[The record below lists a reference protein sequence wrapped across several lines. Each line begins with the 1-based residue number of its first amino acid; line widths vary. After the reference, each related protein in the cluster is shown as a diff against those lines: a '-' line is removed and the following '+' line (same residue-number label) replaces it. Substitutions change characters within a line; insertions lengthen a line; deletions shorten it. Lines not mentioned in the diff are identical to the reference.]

1 MRLVGEREL
10 CHGGAFG
17 DLRLC
22 IFNPG
27 KFSQMQASASV
38 TATGDSKAAIGE
50 ALKQA
55 LSGNR
60 LQSISLHDERG
71 DVLWLD
77 EGALGPDEHNLVV
90 EAAAALIAGADRAY
104 VFQNIG
110 DGRSAA
116 FLPARSPLN
125 DLVGIA
131 MIIADAKFL
140 DSKGAAKF
148 VTPTT
153 TNLMRRLAFLRKP
166 PAAAAPAAP
175 PAPPPAAKVVSP
187 QQRPAA
193 PSARPAVPAAG
204 LRPGAPAMPPRP
216 AGAQA
221 APLAQRPAAQT
232 APTAQ
237 RPAAP
242 PLGARPAAPPA
253 RPAAPP
259 PKAAQQ
265 PAPARPAAPPSR
277 APAAPA
283 KTAAAQHPQ
292 RPSTGAEADSIAFE
306 ISDIDPRSLLKG
318 AQKPAAQ
325 EPKRPDLRVVQTD
338 RLPKLEL
345 SLAADPIPELI
356 ADDSPV
362 EIQGEMSIDGPDGQ
376 FEEISSEEPTTEVEA
391 LTDPASNMDV
401 APEFIEEVPQMSAGA
416 GQFEFYGQIFEL
428 HVQQLVKLRAGGGT
442 RRFEI
447 LVRDAHADNE
457 FGVAPE
463 RVMQDVH
470 DPSANSDLDR
480 IVVEQLVT
488 WLGEN
493 RNVWDSDPSSFSVNV
508 GMGTIADPKF
518 ASFVATVLKN
528 HKVPAKAI
536 GFEIPEKSCV
546 EQVRDVD
553 MFVQACEKIG
563 CHVVLDDFT
572 FHHNAMRWL
581 GSAALKFIKLDP
593 KITAVA
599 MKERVPQALV
609 VAIAQAS
616 KVLGLSCVAKRVDT
630 PAVRDWLSAVGLDYA
645 QGFLL
650 DQPRPLISLAAAAAK
665 K

>member
-1 MRLVGEREL
+1 
-10 CHGGAFG
+10 
-17 DLRLC
+17 
-22 IFNPG
+22 
-27 KFSQMQASASV
+27 MQASASV

-55 LSGNR
+55 FSGNR

-77 EGALGPDEHNLVV
+77 EGALGPDEHNLVI
-90 EAAAALIAGADRAY
+90 EAAAALAAGADRTY
-104 VFQNIG
+104 VFQSIG
-110 DGRSAA
+110 DGRAAA

-166 PAAAAPAAP
+166 PPPAAAPA
-175 PAPPPAAKVVSP
+175 PAGAKVVSP
-187 QQRPAA
+187 PA
-193 PSARPAVPAAG
+193 
-204 LRPGAPAMPPRP
+204 
-216 AGAQA
+216 
-221 APLAQRPAAQT
+221 
-232 APTAQ
+232 

-242 PLGARPAAPPA
+242 PPPRPGMPAAGARPGIPATPGRPAGANPPAAQRPAVPPARPAAPPPTATRPAAPPA

-259 PKAAQQ
+259 PKAAQS
-265 PAPARPAAPPSR
+265 APAR

-283 KTAAAQHPQ
+283 RPATPAAKPAAQHPQ
-292 RPSTGAEADSIAFE
+292 RPSTGVEADSIAFE

-325 EPKRPDLRVVQTD
+325 EAKRPDLRVVQTD

-345 SLAADPIPELI
+345 SLASDQIPELI
-356 ADDSPV
+356 ADDSPL
-362 EIQGEMSIDGPDGQ
+362 EIPEEMSIDGPVDHY
-376 FEEISSEEPTTEVEA
+376 EEISSEEPTTEVEA
-391 LTDPASNMDV
+391 LAESESNMDV
-401 APEFIEEVPQMSAGA
+401 EPQFVEEVQQMSAGP

-442 RRFEI
+442 RRYEV

-493 RNVWDSDPSSFSVNV
+493 RDVWDADPASFSVNV

-536 GFEIPEKSCV
+536 GFEITEKSCV

-572 FHHNAMRWL
+572 FHHNSVRWL
-581 GSAALKFIKLDP
+581 GSAAVKFLKLDP

-599 MKERVPQALV
+599 MKERVPQAMV
-609 VAIAQAS
+609 VAICQAS

-630 PAVRDWLSAVGLDYA
+630 PAVREWLAAVGIDYA

-650 DQPRPLISLAAAAAK
+650 DQPKPLITLTAVPGR
-665 K
+665 

>member
-1 MRLVGEREL
+1 
-10 CHGGAFG
+10 
-17 DLRLC
+17 
-22 IFNPG
+22 
-27 KFSQMQASASV
+27 MQASASV
-38 TATGDSKAAIGE
+38 TASGDSKAAIGE

-77 EGALGPDEHNLVV
+77 EGALGPDEHNLVL
-90 EAAAALIAGADRAY
+90 EAVSALNAAPDKTY

-125 DLVGIA
+125 DLLGLA

-140 DSKGAAKF
+140 DNKGAAKF

-166 PAAAAPAAP
+166 SPPAVPGAAP
-175 PAPPPAAKVVSP
+175 PAPASKVVSP
-187 QQRPAA
+187 PGAAQARPPAPAGAKPPVPPAA
-193 PSARPAVPAAG
+193 
-204 LRPGAPAMPPRP
+204 RPGATPPARPSAP
-216 AGAQA
+216 AGAK
-221 APLAQRPAAQT
+221 PS
-232 APTAQ
+232 
-237 RPAAP
+237 AP
-242 PLGARPAAPPA
+242 PAA

-259 PKAAQQ
+259 PAARA
-265 PAPARPAAPPSR
+265 PVPTKPGAPVPARP
-277 APAAPA
+277 PAAAAAKPPLPAARPGAPVPA
-283 KTAAAQHPQ
+283 KPSAHPQ
-292 RPSTGAEADSIAFE
+292 RQSGSADTDSIAFE
-306 ISDIDPRSLLKG
+306 ISDIDPKALLKG
-318 AQKPAAQ
+318 GARPAAP
-325 EPKRPDLRVVQTD
+325 EAKRPDLRVVQTD

-345 SLAADPIPELI
+345 SLGGDPAPELI
-356 ADDSPV
+356 SDDAPAQDPL
-362 EIQGEMSIDGPDGQ
+362 EQTDQIQEQELSA
-376 FEEISSEEPTTEVEA
+376 EEETTEVEA
-391 LTDPASNMDV
+391 LSDADSDMMV
-401 APEFIEEVPQMSAGA
+401 APEYVAEEPAPVQAGP
-416 GQFEFYGQIFEL
+416 GRFEFYGQVFEL
-428 HVQQLVKLRAGGGT
+428 HVQQLIKLKGTGGT
-442 RRFEI
+442 RRFEV

-463 RVMQDVH
+463 RVLQDVH

-480 IVVEQLVT
+480 IVVEHLVA
-488 WLGEN
+488 WMGGN
-493 RNVWDSDPSSFSVNV
+493 RELWEGDPASFSVNV

-518 ASFVATVLKN
+518 ASFVATTLKN
-528 HKVPAKAI
+528 HKVAAKAI
-536 GFEIPEKSCV
+536 GFEIAEKSCV

-553 MFVQACEKIG
+553 LFVQACEKIG

-572 FHHNAMRWL
+572 MHHNAVRWL
-581 GSAALKFIKLDP
+581 GSSALKFLKLDP
-593 KITAVA
+593 KVTAVA
-599 MKERVPQALV
+599 MKERVAQAMV

-630 PAVRDWLSAVGLDYA
+630 PAVREWLSAVGLDYA

-650 DQPRPLISLAAAAAK
+650 DQPRALTSLTPQNPK

>member
-1 MRLVGEREL
+1 
-10 CHGGAFG
+10 
-17 DLRLC
+17 
-22 IFNPG
+22 
-27 KFSQMQASASV
+27 MQASASV
-38 TATGDSKAAIGE
+38 TASGDSKAAIGE

-90 EAAAALIAGADRAY
+90 EAAAALSAGPDKTY
-104 VFQNIG
+104 VFQNVG
-110 DGRSAA
+110 DGRAAA

-140 DSKGAAKF
+140 DSRGAAKF

-166 PAAAAPAAP
+166 PPPAAPAPPAAP
-175 PAPPPAAKVVSP
+175 PPANRVASPPKPATPPQRPAAPPVAARPAAPAPTPAGQRPAVPSAPAARPAPPPAA
-187 QQRPAA
+187 QRPPA
-193 PSARPAVPAAG
+193 PPARPPAPPAKPAVP
-204 LRPGAPAMPPRP
+204 PPK
-216 AGAQA
+216 A
-221 APLAQRPAAQT
+221 AAQ
-232 APTAQ
+232 PQ

-242 PLGARPAAPPA
+242 PVRPGAPVKPG
-253 RPAAPP
+253 
-259 PKAAQQ
+259 
-265 PAPARPAAPPSR
+265 
-277 APAAPA
+277 APAASTHRS
-283 KTAAAQHPQ
+283 TAD
-292 RPSTGAEADSIAFE
+292 SDSIAFE
-306 ISDIDPRSLLKG
+306 ISDIDPKSLLKG
-318 AQKPAAQ
+318 SRPAAQ

-338 RLPKLEL
+338 RLPKLRID
-345 SLAADPIPELI
+345 SDPIPELSQDNEPYI
-356 ADDSPV
+356 GDAAPEADLAAD
-362 EIQGEMSIDGPDGQ
+362 
-376 FEEISSEEPTTEVEA
+376 ISGDEVTTEVEA
-391 LTDPASNMDV
+391 LDEAESNMNVEPEYVDE
-401 APEFIEEVPQMSAGA
+401 APPQGPGA
-416 GQFEFYGQIFEL
+416 GQFDFYGQIFEL
-428 HVQQLVKLRAGGGT
+428 HVQELIKLKGTGGT
-442 RRFEI
+442 RRFEV
-447 LVRDAHADNE
+447 LVRDAQADNE
-457 FGVAPE
+457 FGVAPD

-480 IVVEQLVT
+480 IVVERLVL
-488 WLGEN
+488 WLSEN
-493 RNVWDSDPSSFSVNV
+493 RGFWENTPASFSVNV

-518 ASFVATVLKN
+518 ASYVATTLKN
-528 HKVPAKAI
+528 HKVPSKAI
-536 GFEIPEKSCV
+536 GFEIAEKSCV

-563 CHVVLDDFT
+563 CHIVLDDFT
-572 FHHNAMRWL
+572 MHHNANRWL
-581 GSAALKFIKLDP
+581 GSGALKFLKLDP

-609 VAIAQAS
+609 VAITQAS

-630 PAVRDWLSAVGLDYA
+630 PAVRDWLSAVGIDYA

-650 DQPRPLISLAAAAAK
+650 DQPRPLISIVTGPAK

>member
-1 MRLVGEREL
+1 
-10 CHGGAFG
+10 
-17 DLRLC
+17 
-22 IFNPG
+22 
-27 KFSQMQASASV
+27 MQASASV
-38 TATGDSKAAIGE
+38 TASGDSKAAIGE

-90 EAAAALIAGADRAY
+90 EAAAALSAGADRTY
-104 VFQNIG
+104 VFQSIG
-110 DGRSAA
+110 DGRAAA

-125 DLVGIA
+125 DLLGLA

-166 PAAAAPAAP
+166 SAPAAP
-175 PAPPPAAKVVSP
+175 VTPPPSAQPAANRVVSQP
-187 QQRPAA
+187 PKAPLAQQPRPAAQAPAAGARPGIPAAPSRPAA
-193 PSARPAVPAAG
+193 PP
-204 LRPGAPAMPPRP
+204 
-216 AGAQA
+216 
-221 APLAQRPAAQT
+221 
-232 APTAQ
+232 AQ

-242 PLGARPAAPPA
+242 QVRAPAPPA
-253 RPAAPP
+253 RP
-259 PKAAQQ
+259 
-265 PAPARPAAPPSR
+265 PAPAPQARPPMAPSRPAQPAAR
-277 APAAPA
+277 APTPQARPA
-283 KTAAAQHPQ
+283 QPTKPATQQ
-292 RPSTGAEADSIAFE
+292 RPSGSSDSDSIAFE

-318 AQKPAAQ
+318 ATRQAAP

-345 SLAADPIPELI
+345 KLEADPIPELI
-356 ADDSPV
+356 QD
-362 EIQGEMSIDGPDGQ
+362 
-376 FEEISSEEPTTEVEA
+376 EEPAAEIALEPMYADPVSGEEETTEVEA
-391 LTDPASNMDV
+391 LEPDADMNV
-401 APEFIEEVPQMSAGA
+401 EPEFIDEAPALGAGA
-416 GQFEFYGQIFEL
+416 GQFEFYGQVFEL
-428 HVQQLVKLRAGGGT
+428 HVQQLVKLKGTGGT
-442 RRFEI
+442 RRFEV

-457 FGVAPE
+457 FGVAPD
-463 RVMQDVH
+463 RVLQDVH

-480 IVVEQLVT
+480 IVLEQLVI

-493 RNVWDSDPSSFSVNV
+493 RGAWETDPASFSVNV

-518 ASFVATVLKN
+518 ASFVATTLKT

-536 GFEIPEKSCV
+536 GFEITEKSCV

-553 MFVQACEKIG
+553 MFIQACEKIG

-572 FHHNAMRWL
+572 MHHNSLRWL
-581 GSAALKFIKLDP
+581 GSSALKFLKLDP

-599 MKERVPQALV
+599 MKDRVPQALV
-609 VAIAQAS
+609 VAIAQAC

-650 DQPRPLISLAAAAAK
+650 DQPRALVKLVTEGAK
-665 K
+665 

>member
-1 MRLVGEREL
+1 
-10 CHGGAFG
+10 
-17 DLRLC
+17 
-22 IFNPG
+22 
-27 KFSQMQASASV
+27 MQASASV
-38 TATGDSKAAIGE
+38 TASGDSKAAIGE

-90 EAAAALIAGADRAY
+90 EAAAALSAGPDKTY

-125 DLVGIA
+125 DLLGIA
-131 MIIADAKFL
+131 MIIADSKFL

-153 TNLMRRLAFLRKP
+153 TNLMRRLSFLRKP
-166 PAAAAPAAP
+166 TAPAAPVTPPPAAPPPAARVASPPPAPQPARPAAP
-175 PAPPPAAKVVSP
+175 PAGAA
-187 QQRPAA
+187 
-193 PSARPAVPAAG
+193 
-204 LRPGAPAMPPRP
+204 RPGAPA
-216 AGAQA
+216 AN
-221 APLAQRPAAQT
+221 RPAA
-232 APTAQ
+232 PPAQ

-242 PLGARPAAPPA
+242 QAKAPPAPARPAAPAKAPVAPPKAAQPAARPAAPPA
-253 RPAAPP
+253 RPAAAPAKP
-259 PKAAQQ
+259 AAQQ
-265 PAPARPAAPPSR
+265 
-277 APAAPA
+277 
-283 KTAAAQHPQ
+283 
-292 RPSTGAEADSIAFE
+292 RPSGSADSDSIAFE
-306 ISDIDPRSLLKG
+306 ISDIDPKSLLKG
-318 AQKPAAQ
+318 AQRAAAP
-325 EPKRPDLRVVQTD
+325 EAKRPDLRVVQTD

-345 SLAADPIPELI
+345 RLESDPIPELI
-356 ADDSPV
+356 QDEPAAEPEIALEPMYADDVSA
-362 EIQGEMSIDGPDGQ
+362 
-376 FEEISSEEPTTEVEA
+376 EEVTTEVEA
-391 LTDPASNMDV
+391 LADADADADMNV
-401 APEFIEEVPQMSAGA
+401 QPEFVDEAPQLSAGA
-416 GQFEFYGQIFEL
+416 GQFEYYGQIFEL
-428 HVQQLVKLRAGGGT
+428 HAQQLVKLKGNGGT
-442 RRFEI
+442 RRFEV

-463 RVMQDVH
+463 RVLQDVH

-480 IVVEQLVT
+480 IVVEQLLV
-488 WLGEN
+488 WMGEN
-493 RNVWDSDPSSFSVNV
+493 RAMWESEPSSFSVNV

-518 ASFVATVLKN
+518 ASFVASVLKN
-528 HKVPAKAI
+528 HKIPAKAL
-536 GFEIPEKSCV
+536 GFEISEKSCV
-546 EQVRDVD
+546 DQVRDVD
-553 MFVQACEKIG
+553 LFVQACEKIG

-581 GSAALKFIKLDP
+581 GSSALKFVKLDP

-650 DQPRPLISLAAAAAK
+650 DQPRSLTALSTPPAK

>member
-1 MRLVGEREL
+1 
-10 CHGGAFG
+10 
-17 DLRLC
+17 
-22 IFNPG
+22 
-27 KFSQMQASASV
+27 MQASASV
-38 TATGDSKAAIGE
+38 TASGDSKAAIGE

-90 EAAAALIAGADRAY
+90 EAAAALAAGADRTY
-104 VFQNIG
+104 VFQSIG
-110 DGRSAA
+110 DGRAAA

-125 DLVGIA
+125 DLLGLA

-166 PAAAAPAAP
+166 VGTAAPVTPPPASAPAAGRVVSPPAKAPPPRPQQQPPAAA
-175 PAPPPAAKVVSP
+175 
-187 QQRPAA
+187 RPG
-193 PSARPAVPAAG
+193 VPA
-204 LRPGAPAMPPRP
+204 
-216 AGAQA
+216 
-221 APLAQRPAAQT
+221 T
-232 APTAQ
+232 
-237 RPAAP
+237 
-242 PLGARPAAPPA
+242 ARPAAPPA
-253 RPAAPP
+253 QRPPVPPARAQAPPVARPPAAPARPPMAP
-259 PKAAQQ
+259 PKAAQPMQ
-265 PAPARPAAPPSR
+265 K
-277 APAAPA
+277 PAAPA
-283 KTAAAQHPQ
+283 ARPAQPAKPAGQQ
-292 RPSTGAEADSIAFE
+292 RPSGNADSDSIAFE
-306 ISDIDPRSLLKG
+306 ISDIDPNSLLKG
-318 AQKPAAQ
+318 SGRQTQP
-325 EPKRPDLRVVQTD
+325 ESKRPDLRVVQTD

-345 SLAADPIPELI
+345 KLESDAIPELI
-356 ADDSPV
+356 QD
-362 EIQGEMSIDGPDGQ
+362 
-376 FEEISSEEPTTEVEA
+376 EEPAPEAENVEEVSGEEETTEVEA
-391 LTDPASNMDV
+391 LAGADADMMV
-401 APEFIEEVPQMSAGA
+401 EPEFVDEVPQLTAGA

-428 HVQQLVKLRAGGGT
+428 HVQQLVKLKGNGGT
-442 RRFEI
+442 RRFEV

-457 FGVAPE
+457 FGVAPD
-463 RVMQDVH
+463 RVLQDVH

-480 IVVEQLVT
+480 IVFEQLVI
-488 WLGEN
+488 WLGGN
-493 RNVWDSDPSSFSVNV
+493 RGAWETDPASFSVNI

-518 ASFVATVLKN
+518 ASFVANTLKN

-536 GFEIPEKSCV
+536 GFEISEKSCV

-553 MFVQACEKIG
+553 TFVQACEKIG

-572 FHHNAMRWL
+572 MHHNSLRWL
-581 GSAALKFIKLDP
+581 GSSALKFLKLDP

-599 MKERVPQALV
+599 MKDRVPQALV

-630 PAVRDWLSAVGLDYA
+630 PAVREWLSAVGLDYA

-650 DQPRPLISLAAAAAK
+650 DQPRALISLTANNAK
-665 K
+665 